1 MNGAHDVLVS
11 SGKIQYRLHIRRNI
25 TIIRGDSATGK
36 TALISYI
43 LRAMD
48 PQDISVD
55 LQCDVPVLAVTP
67 TEDWHHRIENTKNSI
82 IFFDE
87 DCRFVSTERFASI
100 ALRSTNY
107 FVIISRYDF
116 PMLPY
121 SIAEIYSLLDEN
133 KRYPQTKQVYNTLY
147 PYTYYIPYVAEQPQV
162 LVIEDTHS
170 GCQFFSSIMDTVSAE
185 SASKVLVTL
194 QGIRDKN
201 VAVIVDGAAF
211 GAYISKLHAYVL
223 KTKQSIFVCLPE
235 SFEWLLLISGILNDK
250 KLSKILESPELYIY
264 SETFASWEQYF
275 TSLLIDI
282 SKDLRG
288 FQYTK
293 SNIAP
298 GYLTESAISKVKDAL
313 YKYCKLRLDTT
324 EITNVFGDS

>member
-36 TALISYI
+36 TTLISFI
-43 LRAMD
+43 QRAMN
-48 PQDISVD
+48 PQDVSVHIK
-55 LQCDVPVLAVTP
+55 CDVPVLAVTS
-67 TEDWHHRIENTKNSI
+67 TEDWYHRIENTKNSI

-87 DCRFVSTERFASI
+87 DCSFVSTERFASI
-100 ALRSTNY
+100 ALCSTNY

-121 SIAEIYSLLDEN
+121 SVAEIYSLLDE
-133 KRYPQTKQVYNTLY
+133 KDKYPQAKQVYNTLY
-147 PYTYYIPYVAEQPQV
+147 PYSYHVSYGTEPPQTFIV
-162 LVIEDTHS
+162 EDTGS
-170 GCQFFSSIMDTVSAE
+170 GYDFFSKIMKTVSAK

-194 QGIRDKN
+194 QGIRDKS
-201 VAVIVDGAAF
+201 VAVVVDGAAF

-235 SFEWLLLISGILNDK
+235 SFEWLLLISGIINDR
-250 KLSKILESPELYIY
+250 KLSKILESPELHIY
-264 SETFASWEQYF
+264 SETFESWEQYF
-275 TSLLIDI
+275 TSLLINI

-293 SNIAP
+293 SKLAP
-298 GYLTESAISKVKDAL
+298 GYLTDSAISKVKDAL

-324 EITNVFGDS
+324 ESTNVFGDS

>member
-1 MNGAHDVLVS
+1 MNGAHDILVS
-11 SGKIQYRLHIRRNI
+11 SGKIQYKLHIRRNI
-25 TIIRGDSATGK
+25 TIIRGDSSTGK

-43 LRAMD
+43 QRAMN

-67 TEDWHHRIENTKNSI
+67 IEDWYHRIENTKNSI
-82 IFFDE
+82 IFLDE
-87 DCRFVSTERFASI
+87 NCSFVSTERFASI

-107 FVIISRYDF
+107 FVIVSRYDF

-121 SIAEIYSLLDEN
+121 SVAEIYSLLNKN

-147 PYTYYIPYVAEQPQV
+147 PYTYHVPCVAEQPQV
-162 LVIEDTHS
+162 LIIEDTGS
-170 GCQFFSSIMDTVSAE
+170 GYDFFSKIMETVSAE
-185 SASKVLVTL
+185 SASDILATL
-194 QGIRDKN
+194 QGIKDKN
-201 VAVIVDGAAF
+201 VAVIADGAAF
-211 GAYISKLHAYVL
+211 GAYISDLQMYIF
-223 KTKQSIFVCLPE
+223 KTNQSIFACFPE
-235 SFEWLLLISGILNDK
+235 SFEWLLLISGIINDK

-282 SKDLRG
+282 SKDLHG
-288 FQYTK
+288 FQYTTSK
-293 SNIAP
+293 LAP
-298 GYLTESAISKVKDAL
+298 GYLTDSAISKVKDAL

-324 EITNVFGDS
+324 ENTNVFGNS